1 MGDLEVWNN
10 AEASLKQVL
19 EQKVPG
25 NWHLN
30 PEDAAFYGPKL
41 DFDLT
46 DALGR
51 KWQCGTI
58 QLDFQLPE
66 RFNLRYR
73 AADKPG
79 EEGSHFARPVMIH
92 RAILGSL
99 ERFMAIITE
108 NTGGKWPFWLAPNQ
122 IVVIPITTKS
132 KELNEYTEKVV
143 EACRAAGLRA
153 ENDLGDDT
161 LKKKVRTAVTVKK
174 TPIVFVVG
182 ADEQENNAVNV
193 RNRDDE
199 GSQERGEVL
208 PLATV
213 IAQLVELQK
222 TRVPIIPAFSQK

>member
-1 MGDLEVWNN
+1 
-10 AEASLKQVL
+10 
-19 EQKVPG
+19 
-25 NWHLN
+25 
-30 PEDAAFYGPKL
+30 
-41 DFDLT
+41 
-46 DALGR
+46 
-51 KWQCGTI
+51 
-58 QLDFQLPE
+58 
-66 RFNLRYR
+66 
-73 AADKPG
+73 
-79 EEGSHFARPVMIH
+79 MIH